1 MERSAL
7 KPSVAVIDDVQ
18 SRTQTHINDDCNYR
32 GMASLGIERL
42 REDLEP
48 FQRELMEEF
57 YQNYAGLKEEIAT
70 VQIYEKYAHLFSEE
84 AVALTKDSAE
94 TCGVAEDGRWQRYLR
109 EFVTTG
115 YVDNAIKHLTDK
127 ANTFET
133 QSVVEVEGEKIPY
146 RFLTIKIRNEP
157 SHQKRERLFEA
168 KLLET
173 DKLNEILLLRMGTVH
188 DLSRV
193 LGYKNYRDMCTAL
206 KGIDYNA
213 FEDQMEELLRRTEKL
228 YIESIDDLLTKRA
241 GIGLSDAWSYDIPY
255 AFRGE
260 EFDGTFAKD
269 KLVDAFFGTLEGM
282 GLEPKKNKNIKID
295 MEERPKK
302 SPRAFCAP
310 VSVPQDVRLVIMPS
324 GGWRDYDAFFHEG
337 GHAWHFGNTKKD
349 LPAEYRYLGD
359 NSVTES
365 FAFLFNYLP
374 ANRNWLAKNTAMA
387 DTEEYIRF
395 TLVNKLMFLR
405 RYAAKLI
412 YEMKLHTGQV
422 SREFGEVYRSC
433 LQKALRFRHTDKHYL
448 EDVDDAFYCAGYL
461 RAWIL
466 EGQIRAALEEE
477 FGEDW
482 FANERAGKYLKD
494 LWSYGQKY
502 SASEL
507 VKTIGYVDLDAEPLL
522 SEIERGLRE

>member
-1 MERSAL
+1 
-7 KPSVAVIDDVQ
+7 
-18 SRTQTHINDDCNYR
+18 
-32 GMASLGIERL
+32 MASLTVERL

-57 YQNYAGLKEEIAT
+57 YQNYAGLKDDIAT
-70 VQIYEKYAHLFSEE
+70 VRIYEKYAHLFSED
-84 AVALTKDSAE
+84 AVALTRASAE
-94 TCGVAEDGRWQRYLR
+94 AGRGTEDGRWLRYLR
-109 EFVTTG
+109 EFATFG
-115 YVDNAIKHLTDK
+115 YVDSAVKQLSDG

-133 QSVVEVEGEKIPY
+133 QSVIDCDGEKIPY
-146 RFLTIKIRNEP
+146 RYIATKIRNEP
-157 SHQKRERLFEA
+157 SHEKRKKLFEG

-173 DKLNEILLLRMGTVH
+173 QKLNAILLERMGTAH
-188 DLSRV
+188 DIAPV
-193 LGYKNYRDMCTAL
+193 LGFKNYRDMCSSL
-206 KGIDYNA
+206 KGIDYIA
-213 FEDQMEELLRRTEKL
+213 FEDQIEEMLRRTEML
-228 YIESIDDLLTKRA
+228 YLDSMDDLLQKRA
-241 GIGLSDAWSYDIPY
+241 ETSLSEAWSYDIPY

-260 EFDGTFAKD
+260 EFDGIFAKD
-269 KLVDAFFGTLEGM
+269 KLVDAFFKTLDGM
-282 GLEPKKNKNIKID
+282 GLEPRRSKNIKID

-337 GHAWHFGNTKKD
+337 GHAWHFGHTKKEH
-349 LPAEYRYLGD
+349 PAEFRYLGD

-374 ANRNWLAKNTAMA
+374 SNRHWLSKVLGMSDA
-387 DTEEYIRF
+387 DEYIRF

-412 YEMKLHTGQV
+412 YEMKLHNARV
-422 SREFGEVYRSC
+422 SSEFGEIYRSC
-433 LQKALRFRHTDKHYL
+433 LQKALKFRHTELHYL

-466 EGQIRAALEEE
+466 EGQTRGALEEE

-482 FANERAGKYLKD
+482 FQEEKAGKYLKE

-502 SASEL
+502 TADEL
-507 VKTIGYVDLDAEPLL
+507 VKTIGYADLDIEPMLG
-522 SEIERGLRE
+522 EIERGLRE

>member
-1 MERSAL
+1 
-7 KPSVAVIDDVQ
+7 
-18 SRTQTHINDDCNYR
+18 
-32 GMASLGIERL
+32 MASLTIEGL

-57 YQNYAGLKEEIAT
+57 YQNYAGLKDDIAT
-70 VQIYEKYAHLFSEE
+70 VPIYEKYAHLFSQE
-84 AVALTKDSAE
+84 AVALTKGTAE
-94 TCGVAEDGRWQRYLR
+94 ETRGTEDGRWQKYLR
-109 EFVTTG
+109 EFATFG
-115 YVDNAIKHLTDK
+115 FVDSAIKHLSDK

-133 QSVVEVEGEKIPY
+133 QSVIECEGEKIPY
-146 RFLTIKIRNEP
+146 RFLAIKIRNEP
-157 SHQKRERLFEA
+157 SHDKRKSLFDS
-168 KLLET
+168 KLVEIR
-173 DKLNEILLLRMGTVH
+173 KLNEILLERMGTVH
-188 DLSRV
+188 ELSST
-193 LGYKNYRDMCTAL
+193 LGFKNYRDMCSSL
-206 KGIDYNA
+206 KGIDYIA
-213 FEDQMEELLRRTEKL
+213 FEEQMEELLRRTEKL
-228 YIESIDDLLTKRA
+228 YVDSMDDLLQKRA
-241 GIGLSDAWSYDIPY
+241 GTSLSEAWSYDIPY

-260 EFDGTFAKD
+260 EFDGIFAKD
-269 KLVDAFFGTLEGM
+269 KLVDAFFKTLDGM
-282 GLEPKKNKNIKID
+282 GLEPKRSKNIKID

-337 GHAWHFGNTKKD
+337 GHAWHFGHTKKD
-349 LPAEYRYLGD
+349 HPAEYRYLGD

-374 ANRNWLAKNTAMA
+374 SNKLWLTDVLGME
-387 DTEEYIRF
+387 DTDEYRRF

-405 RYAAKLI
+405 RYAAKLV
-412 YEMKLHTGQV
+412 YEIKLHNARV
-422 SREFGEVYRSC
+422 SPEFGDVYRSC
-433 LQKALRFRHTDKHYL
+433 LQRALKFRHTEHHYL

-482 FANERAGKYLKD
+482 FRNEKAGKYLKE

-502 SASEL
+502 TADEL
-507 VKTIGYVDLDAEPLL
+507 VKTIGYADLDVDPILD
-522 SEIERGLRE
+522 EIERSLRE